1 MLALATATYGVQAQ
15 SFSEPVD
22 YVKFFNQ
29 EFFTIQQL
37 QIEYMSVLVHE
48 DDQQAIAAQ
57 QKLQKQVGTSL
68 QKFNTM
74 QAYAKD
80 NGLRQNAIQTL
91 TAIQELAS
99 QDYNKIVQE
108 KAGCTTCFEGVLLEN
123 ELTAKDGKEL
133 EKNMQKMNKS
143 ILKFAKD
150 NNIQIESGDNEYDI
164 VIKKM
169 NKVSDY
175 LRDLNLVVLQMQEAD
190 AKVIEAFNKNDIKA
204 AHDAHKKMGKAV
216 AEAKKRLD
224 KLVRIPEDYT
234 CVKKV
239 ETLYNHF
246 LQAEQKYYPEMLS
259 AFDKNGAI
267 INAKVDL
274 FNRNIQRVNEGAA
287 RNLGGYYE
295 SRAEL
300 LKKNTPQP
308 KQSVIRV

>member
-1 MLALATATYGVQAQ
+1 MLALAASTYGVQAQ
-15 SFSEPVD
+15 TFSEPVD

-48 DDQQAIAAQ
+48 DDQQAVSAQ

-68 QKFNTM
+68 QKFNAL
-74 QAYAKD
+74 QPYAKD

-108 KAGCTTCFEGVLLEN
+108 KAGCNTCFEGVLLESQ
-123 ELTAKDGKEL
+123 LTAKDGKEL

-175 LRDLNLVVLQMQEAD
+175 LRDLNLVVLQMQDAD
-190 AKVIEAFNKNDIKA
+190 AKVIEAFNKNDLKA
-204 AHDAHKKMGKAV
+204 AHEAHKKMSKAV
-216 AEAKKRLD
+216 EESKKRLD
-224 KLVRIPEDYT
+224 KLDRIPEDYM
-234 CVKKV
+234 CIKKV
-239 ETLYNHF
+239 EALYNHY
-246 LQAEQKYYPEMLS
+246 LQADQKYYPEMLS

-267 INAKVDL
+267 INSKVDL

-287 RNLGGYYE
+287 RNLSGYYE
-295 SRAEL
+295 SRTEL